1 MKRFLV
7 ILVAVLLLTGCAPF
21 ESILYT
27 PRQTAESWLT
37 IQPYATVRAGAGSI
51 ILVQPSTSAIVYL
64 LGLITIAAGAYYLA
78 IRKEQRSRLWW
89 GIALLL
95 WGAGALVAG
104 TSYEA
109 FSYYLK
115 CAGRPA
121 CIWTSWYE
129 IAYLVFSVA
138 SIDAMLVAAAYSG
151 AMGKWRKGLTAYA
164 AIHIALYT
172 LIVLVGAL
180 LPVKF
185 LISFELLILVSAP
198 AIVIFLVLYGRRYAR
213 LKQPGDLAQ
222 LGAWGWLIL
231 TIAAYFGYYLS
242 GLPQRLWA
250 QGTWFSENDVL
261 HIGLILWM
269 LYLTFVQARLV
280 VDIKAVHEWEAV
292 SNASRNE

>member
-1 MKRFLV
+1 VKRFLMTG
-7 ILVAVLLLTGCAPF
+7 IGMLLLAGCAPF

-27 PRQTAESWLT
+27 PPQTPESWLT
-37 IQPYATVRAGAGSI
+37 IQPYAQIPAGSSGL

-64 LGLITIAAGAYYLA
+64 LGLITIAAGAYYLST
-78 IRKEQRSRLWW
+78 RQNQRSRLWW

-129 IAYLVFSVA
+129 IAYLLFSVA

-151 AMGKWRKGLTAYA
+151 ATGKWRRRLAAYA

-172 LIVLVGAL
+172 ILVLVGAL
-180 LPVKF
+180 VPVKF
-185 LISFELLILVSAP
+185 LISFELLILISAP
-198 AIVIFLVLYGRRYAR
+198 AIVIFLVIYGRRYAQQ
-213 LKQPGDLAQ
+213 KQPGDLAQ
-222 LGAWGWLIL
+222 LGAWAWLIL
-231 TIAAYFGYYLS
+231 TIAGYFGYYLS
-242 GLPQRLWA
+242 GLPQSLWA
-250 QGTWFSENDVL
+250 QGNWFSENDVL

-269 LYLTFVQARLV
+269 LYLVFVQARYI
-280 VDIKAVHEWEAV
+280 VDQHGEPIP
-292 SNASRNE
+292 ST